1 MHFSDVGKLCLA
13 EVGHENWDETP
24 KNDSKIEPNAT
35 IQSRERSERLPLPV
49 GQRTGKDLERRGYWP
64 DSEEVDPHKGSWRND
79 NRKNTRGNEKP
90 LEQLRSDTH
99 TWLKPVEQPKPDI
112 QAPRSGKAASAL
124 ELAQAFSRSVSDA
137 KLENH
142 FTSERSTPG
151 QTQPPFSRLTNTREL
166 YSGPA
171 QRQINGY

>member
-1 MHFSDVGKLCLA
+1 LLFRYC
-13 EVGHENWDETP
+13 
-24 KNDSKIEPNAT
+24 IF
-35 IQSRERSERLPLPV
+35 
-49 GQRTGKDLERRGYWP
+49 Y
-64 DSEEVDPHKGSWRND
+64 SEEVDPHKGSWRND